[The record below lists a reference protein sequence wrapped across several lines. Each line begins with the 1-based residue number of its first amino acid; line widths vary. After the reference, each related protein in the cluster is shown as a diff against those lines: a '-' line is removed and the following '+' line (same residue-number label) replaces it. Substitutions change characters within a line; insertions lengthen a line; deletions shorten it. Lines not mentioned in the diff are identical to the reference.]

1 MQGLQAVGGGLRHG
15 RAATTS
21 QGRNLIRT
29 LMSYLFMYLIILS
42 NDQDASR
49 IYQDELK
56 NRVQI
61 SLFFNLVQI
70 TSAAR
75 NWRNSVPPKKQL
87 RLLPSLLYKSFFCAR
102 TWRRISCFSWISP
115 KFGAGQPGRKH
126 WGTVTKYIFNKTL
139 YKSFE
144 KMCSRKA

>member
-1 MQGLQAVGGGLRHG
+1 
-15 RAATTS
+15 
-21 QGRNLIRT
+21 
-29 LMSYLFMYLIILS
+29 MYLIILS

-75 NWRNSVPPKKQL
+75 N
-87 RLLPSLLYKSFFCAR
+87 
-102 TWRRISCFSWISP
+102 
-115 KFGAGQPGRKH
+115 
-126 WGTVTKYIFNKTL
+126 
-139 YKSFE
+139 
-144 KMCSRKA
+144 